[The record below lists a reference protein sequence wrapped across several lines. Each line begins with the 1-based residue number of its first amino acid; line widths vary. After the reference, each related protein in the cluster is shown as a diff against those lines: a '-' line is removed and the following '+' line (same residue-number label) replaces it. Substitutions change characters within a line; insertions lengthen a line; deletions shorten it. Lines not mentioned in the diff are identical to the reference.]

1 MNKITKLF
9 TLSVVLLSTTSCITD
24 SYYGDGGESSV
35 YRSQSNSKYKKAMK
49 SIEQQNL
56 KMASLEELSIQNGD
70 RIAYLEQQLSTLI
83 SSMGESSSGYTR
95 LKQQLAAERTER
107 ERMTK
112 AMQKQFSKELAKTE
126 TTLRKNQNKVIKAIS
141 NSTRHSSNYG
151 TYTVK
156 SGDSLSII
164 SKAAGVSVA
173 TLKKINRLN
182 SDMIRIGQK
191 LKIPAN

>member
-1 MNKITKLF
+1 MKKIAKLF
-9 TLSVVLLSTTSCITD
+9 TLSVVLITTTSCITD
-24 SYYGDGGESSV
+24 SYYGDSGEASA
-35 YRSQSNSKYKKAMK
+35 YRNQFNSKYKKAMK
-49 SIEQQNL
+49 SIGQQNL
-56 KMASLEELSIQNGD
+56 KIVSLEEISLQNGD

-83 SSMGESSSGYTR
+83 NSMGESSSSYQK
-95 LKQQLAAERTER
+95 LQQQLSAERAER

-126 TTLRKNQNKVIKAIS
+126 TTLRRNQNKVIKAIS
-141 NSTRHSSNYG
+141 NSTKSSSNYG

-164 SKAAGVSVA
+164 SKAAGVSVT
-173 TLKKINRLN
+173 TLKKLNRLN